1 MNKFLRKSLI
11 FLAITLMVLSA
22 SVFVLGKMAFG
33 GDELKPFWMLNQKN
47 QHYKFAFLG
56 SSRVF
61 YTTDIGETEKA
72 WNGNGINLGSGGSS
86 LIDNYLTLYLFL
98 KHGNKIDNLLLQV
111 DEQSLNPSQGFGY
124 PFHENWYFDLLGDKP
139 ADETYADQSGKIKY
153 LTWKYLPPI
162 RYIEFNNPYKGL
174 LVGLFDK
181 KIDYD
186 KSGGSEL
193 LEKKYI
199 EKWNIRPK
207 VWQVEDD
214 GKEYFEKIIQLSREN
229 NINLIIYTAPYP
241 TERNY
246 NDSYKEIASYI
257 KSVTSKNGLPYL
269 DLRDIPLSKERKL
282 FRNLEHLD
290 KEGTAIFCQQLSR
303 DADKL
308 LR

>member
-1 MNKFLRKSLI
+1 MKKFLQKSFIFSLI
-11 FLAITLMVLSA
+11 LLIAVLASSA
-22 SVFVLGKMAFG
+22 LFSFVAKKNNQEKVFWIQSKK
-33 GDELKPFWMLNQKN
+33 DES
-47 QHYKFAFLG
+47 YKFAFLG
-56 SSRVF
+56 SSRVLNMVDVD
-61 YTTDIGETEKA
+61 YLESVWG
-72 WNGNGINLGSGGSS
+72 GQGINLGTAGSG
-86 LIDNYLTLYLFL
+86 LADNYLTLYLFL